1 MIMILYDY
9 LTFLT
14 YCISGSE
21 ILLEVWVRLHLIIL
35 IDIK

>member
-9 LTFLT
+9 LTFLI

-21 ILLEVWVRLHLIIL
+21 ILLDIWVWLHLIIL